1 MVENTKNPIRIDL
14 NEFKLHIHLKKV
26 QLTLH
31 FDSPSRRFYLS
42 VIALV
47 VNEMKRLEKITS
59 IPLERHLSLLV
70 LLNETIGGSTGS
82 SDKEKLLP
90 RIYRKWKDAL
100 PDLEDAPL
108 FKVLGRKKEYDE
120 GIGRTYPF
128 AEAEK
133 DSWANLFEYQGSEEN
148 VRLKFAIDKIGVSLD
163 EISII
168 FGDSQNADAWDQFIS
183 SLKRDGKE
191 ESESVEETVVAEPPV
206 VPSSPQG
213 RKPFWLSGHRWVIL
227 VVVGIIAALVIWKLY
242 SPSSQ
247 KPEVVQKEKIVVSQP
262 EMAQTAV
269 TPPVEAV
276 SKEKGKP
283 SLPEKI
289 SKTVTSPPPKEEV
302 ASREKMAFPLP
313 DVPSIAV
320 LPFVNMG
327 EDPRQE
333 FLCDAIAEAITTALS
348 KVRHLFVISRQS
360 TFSYKGR
367 PVKVKQVSE
376 ELGVQYLL
384 EGSVQRSGDRIR
396 INAQL
401 IDALTGNHIWA
412 ELYERDLKDI
422 FALQDEITLRILTA
436 IQVKLTEGE
445 QASMIGNCY
454 EKIYKGKQGLDCY
467 LKITEGFKYAEGHN
481 IEDVRVARRLAEEAI
496 AVCPD
501 VPFAYGLMGYVH
513 HLEYYLGSGKS
524 PQDSIEKGIE
534 MAQKAIALNDS
545 DAMAHGL
552 LGTFYIMKRE
562 YDKAIAEGERSVAL
576 APGAASL
583 YIWYAMSLNFAG
595 RPEEAIPLFQN
606 AIRLDPFGRTGV
618 YLNLGIAL
626 RMTSKFEE
634 AVSALRKA
642 IQRAPDNIIA
652 HYNLAATYSM
662 MGREKEARAEAA
674 EVLRINPKFSLDL
687 WTKRGRQ
694 IYKDESEVD
703 KLVDAMRKAGLK

>member
-1 MVENTKNPIRIDL
+1 
-14 NEFKLHIHLKKV
+14 
-26 QLTLH
+26 
-31 FDSPSRRFYLS
+31 
-42 VIALV
+42 
-47 VNEMKRLEKITS
+47 MKRLGKITS
-59 IPLERHLSLLV
+59 IPLGRHLSLLV

-108 FKVLGRKKEYDE
+108 FKVLGRRKEYDE

-163 EISII
+163 ETSII

-191 ESESVEETVVAEPPV
+191 ESESVEETVVAESPMA
-206 VPSSPQG
+206 PSFSPQG
-213 RKPFWLSGHRWVIL
+213 RKIFWLSGHRWVML
-227 VVVGIIAALVIWKLY
+227 VVVGIIATLVIWKLY
-242 SPSSQ
+242 RPSAPQ
-247 KPEVVQKEKIVVSQP
+247 PEVVPKEKIIVSQP
-262 EMAQTAV
+262 ERAQTAV

-283 SLPEKI
+283 ALPEKI

-313 DVPSIAV
+313 DLPSIAV
-320 LPFVNMG
+320 LPFVNMS

-333 FLCDAIAEAITTALS
+333 FLCDAITETITTALS

-360 TFSYKGR
+360 TFSYKGK
-367 PVKVKQVSE
+367 PVEVKQVSE
-376 ELGVQYLL
+376 ELGVRYVL
-384 EGSVQRSGDRIR
+384 EGSVQKSGDRIR

-401 IDALTGNHIWA
+401 IDALTGRHIWA

-422 FALQDEITLRILTA
+422 FALQDEITMRILTA

-445 QASMIGNCY
+445 QASMPGKTY
-454 EKIYKGKQGLDCY
+454 EKYFKGKQGLDCY
-467 LKITEGFKYAEGHN
+467 LKIMEGFKYAEGHN

-501 VPFAYGLMGYVH
+501 VPFAYGLLGYVH

-626 RMTSKFEE
+626 GMTSKFEE

-652 HYNLAATYSM
+652 HYNLTATYSM

>member
-1 MVENTKNPIRIDL
+1 MVENTRNPIRIDL
-14 NEFKLHIHLKKV
+14 NEFKLNIHLNKV

-47 VNEMKRLEKITS
+47 VNEMKRLGKIIS
-59 IPLERHLSLLV
+59 IPLEKHLGLLV

-82 SDKEKLLP
+82 SDKEKLVP

-100 PDLEDAPL
+100 PDLENAPL

-120 GIGRTYPF
+120 GIGRAYPF

-163 EISII
+163 ETSII

-191 ESESVEETVVAEPPV
+191 ESEPVEETVVAESPV
-206 VPSSPQG
+206 VSSSAQG
-213 RKPFWLSGHRWVIL
+213 RKIFWLSGHRWLML
-227 VVVGIIAALVIWKLY
+227 VVVGIIAALAIWKLY
-242 SPSSQ
+242 RPSAPQ
-247 KPEVVQKEKIVVSQP
+247 PEVVPKEKIVVSQP
-262 EMAQTAV
+262 EIAQTAV

-276 SKEKGKP
+276 SKEKGKV
-283 SLPEKI
+283 SVPEKI
-289 SKTVTSPPPKEEV
+289 SKATSSTPKEEV

-333 FLCDAIAEAITTALS
+333 FLCDAITETITTALS
-348 KVRHLFVISRQS
+348 KVRHLLVISRQS
-360 TFSYKGR
+360 AFYYKGK
-367 PVKVKQVSE
+367 PVEVKQVSE
-376 ELGVQYLL
+376 ELGVRYVL
-384 EGSVQRSGDRIR
+384 EGSLQRSSNRIR

-401 IDALTGNHIWA
+401 IDALTGRHIWA

-422 FALQDEITLRILTA
+422 FALQDEITMRILTA

-445 QASMIGNCY
+445 QASMPGKSY
-454 EKIYKGKQGLDCY
+454 EKYFKGKQGLDCY
-467 LKITEGFKYAEGHN
+467 LKIMEGFKYAEGHN

-513 HLEYYLGSGKS
+513 HLEYYLGSGKC

-534 MAQKAIALNDS
+534 MAPKAIALNDS

-576 APGAASL
+576 APGAAGV

-595 RPEEAIPLFQN
+595 RPEEAIPLFQK
-606 AIRLDPFGRTGV
+606 AIRLEPFGRTGV
-618 YLNLGIAL
+618 YMNLGIAL
-626 RMTSKFEE
+626 RMTGKFEE
-634 AVSALRKA
+634 AVSAFRKA
-642 IQRAPDNIIA
+642 IQRVPDNTIA
-652 HYNLAATYSM
+652 HYNLTATYSM
-662 MGREKEARAEAA
+662 MGREKEAREEVA

-687 WTKRGRQ
+687 WAKRGRQ